1 MTTNTAE
8 STKRAEKVRSKAL
21 DREVLRVR
29 WGHYGTPVLLFPTA
43 GGDAE
48 ECERF
53 KMIHVL
59 RPLVDAGRIKVYSCD
74 SVGGQALT
82 ERKDHPVGH
91 FARVQNLFDRFI
103 AEEFVPWIRE
113 DCRTPD
119 LGIVAAGASIGAF
132 NAVAA
137 LCRHPDL
144 FTKAIGMSGTY
155 DVAKWLEPEDVDQ
168 AFYYASPIHFLPGLA
183 EGPLLQSI
191 RGRFVLLATGEGDY
205 EDPEN
210 SQRMAGVLKANGI
223 PHRFDSWGKEWRHD
237 WNTWREMLPK
247 YLGEMA

>member
-1 MTTNTAE
+1 MSGTTAE
-8 STKRAEKVRSKAL
+8 STKVAEKVRSRAL
-21 DREVLRVR
+21 GEEVLRVR
-29 WGHYGTPVLLFPTA
+29 WGHFGTPVLLFPTA

-53 KMIHVL
+53 KMLVVL
-59 RPLVDAGRIKVYSCD
+59 RPLLEAGRVKIYSCD
-74 SVGGQALT
+74 SVGGKALT
-82 ERKDHPVGH
+82 ERKDHPVGWYGK
-91 FARVQNLFDRFI
+91 RQNAFDRFV
-103 AEEFVPWIRE
+103 AEEMVPWIRE

-119 LGIVAAGASIGAF
+119 IGIVAAGASIGAF

-155 DVAKWLEPEDVDQ
+155 DVSKWLEPEDVRGD
-168 AFYYASPIHFLPGLA
+168 FYFTSPMHFLPNMK
-183 EGPLLQSI
+183 EGPGLEAL
-191 RGRFVLLATGEGDY
+191 RKRFVVLATGEGDY

-210 SQRMAGVLKANGI
+210 SRRMAKVLAANGI
-223 PHRFDSWGKEWRHD
+223 PHRLDLWGKDRRHD